1 MENKDK
7 ENDKMSEEVI
17 TDDATKDGANAA
29 TNKGEVVKANSGAVA
44 QANKDVITR
53 NLAVLGEYRT
63 FAESLINTDL
73 GARFKE
79 NVTKDGIVTEVINI
93 DNMVTCLLTGQELG
107 LSPMTS
113 LAYGRNLNLDAIQKV
128 ELGKTLGLSVTASLK
143 NIFCFESGGTRQVY
157 TGINVVEGCLNKHHI
172 DIEIDEDFVPVY
184 EYFNVQ
190 LSKPIIEF
198 KPERHIDIDEYN
210 DDYVRK
216 MMAEQGM
223 IPVTRVVK
231 TYRTTVTLVRKGKR
245 TTISYTLQEAIDAGL
260 KSGKNSITGADVK
273 GKDNWD
279 KHTRSL
285 MRKMAIMIAARIC
298 ANDILNGMYCDVE
311 LKDVKSINDDYVD
324 VQYVEA
330 DNNANY

>member
-1 MENKDK
+1 MENKDNK
-7 ENDKMSEEVI
+7 SNEMSEEVI
-17 TDDATKDGANAA
+17 TNDATKDGANAS
-29 TNKGEVVKANSGAVA
+29 VVKADSTNAIA

-79 NVTKDGIVTEVINI
+79 NVVKDGIATEVINI

-143 NIFCFESGGTRQVY
+143 NIFCFESGGIRQVY

-172 DIEIDEDFVPVY
+172 DIDIDEDFVPVY
-184 EYFNVQ
+184 KYFNLQ
-190 LSKPIIEF
+190 LDKPIIEF
-198 KPERHIDIDEYN
+198 NPDRHIDVDEYN
-210 DDYVRK
+210 DDYIRAA
-216 MMAEQGM
+216 MAEKGM
-223 IPVTRVVK
+223 VPVSRVID
-231 TYRTTVTLVRKGKR
+231 TYRTTVSLIRKGKK

-260 KSGKNSITGADVK
+260 KSGKHSITGADVK

-279 KHTRSL
+279 KHTRAL
-285 MRKMAIMIAARIC
+285 MRKMAIMLAARIC

-311 LKDVKSINDDYVD
+311 LKDVKSINDDTID
-324 VQYVEA
+324 IQYVEA
-330 DNNANY
+330 DDNANY

>member
-1 MENKDK
+1 MENKDNK
-7 ENDKMSEEVI
+7 SNEMSEEVI
-17 TDDATKDGANAA
+17 TNDATKDGANA
-29 TNKGEVVKANSGAVA
+29 NVVKADSTNAIA

-79 NVTKDGIVTEVINI
+79 NVVKDGIATEVINI

-172 DIEIDEDFVPVY
+172 DIDIDEDFVPVY
-184 EYFNVQ
+184 KYFNLQ
-190 LSKPIIEF
+190 LDKPIIEF
-198 KPERHIDIDEYN
+198 NPDRHIDVDEYN
-210 DDYVRK
+210 DDYVRAA
-216 MMAEQGM
+216 MAEKGM
-223 IPVTRVVK
+223 VPVSRVID
-231 TYRTTVTLVRKGKR
+231 TYRTTVSLIRKGKK

-279 KHTRSL
+279 KHTRAL
-285 MRKMAIMIAARIC
+285 MRKMAIMLAARIC

-311 LKDVKSINDDYVD
+311 LKEVKSLNDDTID
-324 VQYVEA
+324 IKYVEA
-330 DNNANY
+330 DDNTNY

>member
-1 MENKDK
+1 MENKDNK
-7 ENDKMSEEVI
+7 SNEMSEEVI
-17 TDDATKDGANAA
+17 TNDATKDGANAGIIKSDSTA
-29 TNKGEVVKANSGAVA
+29 SVA

-79 NVTKDGIVTEVINI
+79 NVVKDGIATEVINI

-172 DIEIDEDFVPVY
+172 DIDIDEDFVPVY
-184 EYFNVQ
+184 KYFNLQ
-190 LSKPIIEF
+190 LDKPIIEF
-198 KPERHIDIDEYN
+198 NPDRHIDVDEYN
-210 DDYVRK
+210 DDYVRAA
-216 MMAEQGM
+216 MAEKGM
-223 IPVTRVVK
+223 VPVSRVID
-231 TYRTTVTLVRKGKR
+231 TYRTTVSLIRKGKK

-260 KSGKNSITGADVK
+260 KSGKHSITGADVK

-279 KHTRSL
+279 KHTRAL
-285 MRKMAIMIAARIC
+285 MRKMAIMLAARIC

-311 LKDVKSINDDYVD
+311 LKDVKSINDDTID
-324 VQYVEA
+324 IQYVEA
-330 DNNANY
+330 DDNANY

>member
-1 MENKDK
+1 MENKDNK
-7 ENDKMSEEVI
+7 SNEMSEEVI
-17 TDDATKDGANAA
+17 TNDATKDGANVS
-29 TNKGEVVKANSGAVA
+29 VVKADSTNSIA

-79 NVTKDGIVTEVINI
+79 NVVKDGIATEVINI

-172 DIEIDEDFVPVY
+172 DIDIDEDFVPVY
-184 EYFNVQ
+184 KYFNLQ
-190 LSKPIIEF
+190 LDKPIIEF
-198 KPERHIDIDEYN
+198 NPDRHIDVDEYN
-210 DDYVRK
+210 DDYVRAA
-216 MMAEQGM
+216 MAEKGM
-223 IPVTRVVK
+223 VPVSRVID
-231 TYRTTVTLVRKGKR
+231 TYRTTVSLIRKGKK

-260 KSGKNSITGADVK
+260 KSGKHSITGADVK

-279 KHTRSL
+279 KHTRAL
-285 MRKMAIMIAARIC
+285 MRKMTIMLAARIC

-311 LKDVKSINDDYVD
+311 LKDVKSINDATIDI
-324 VQYVEA
+324 QYVEA
-330 DNNANY
+330 DDNANY

>member
-1 MENKDK
+1 MENKDNK
-7 ENDKMSEEVI
+7 SNEMSEEVI
-17 TDDATKDGANAA
+17 TNDATKDGANAS
-29 TNKGEVVKANSGAVA
+29 VVKADSTNAIA

-79 NVTKDGIVTEVINI
+79 NVVKDGIATEVINI

-172 DIEIDEDFVPVY
+172 DIDIDEDFVPVY
-184 EYFNVQ
+184 KYFNLQ
-190 LSKPIIEF
+190 LDKPIIEF
-198 KPERHIDIDEYN
+198 NPDRHIDVDEYN
-210 DDYVRK
+210 DDYVRAA
-216 MMAEQGM
+216 MAEKGM
-223 IPVTRVVK
+223 VPVSRVID
-231 TYRTTVTLVRKGKR
+231 TYRTTVSLIRKGKK

-260 KSGKNSITGADVK
+260 KSGKHSITGADVK

-279 KHTRSL
+279 KHTRAL
-285 MRKMAIMIAARIC
+285 MRKMAIMLAARIC
-298 ANDILNGMYCDVE
+298 ANDILNGMYCDIE
-311 LKDVKSINDDYVD
+311 LKDVKSIDDD
-324 VQYVEA
+324 TIDIQYVEA
-330 DNNANY
+330 NDNANY

>member
-1 MENKDK
+1 MENKDNK
-7 ENDKMSEEVI
+7 SNEMSEEVI
-17 TDDATKDGANAA
+17 TNDATKDGANAS
-29 TNKGEVVKANSGAVA
+29 VVKADSTNAIA

-79 NVTKDGIVTEVINI
+79 NVVKDGIATEVINI

-172 DIEIDEDFVPVY
+172 DIDIDEDFVPVY
-184 EYFNVQ
+184 KYFNLQ
-190 LSKPIIEF
+190 LDKPIIEF
-198 KPERHIDIDEYN
+198 NPDRHIDVDEYN
-210 DDYVRK
+210 DDYVRAA
-216 MMAEQGM
+216 MAEKGM
-223 IPVTRVVK
+223 VPVSRVID
-231 TYRTTVTLVRKGKR
+231 TYRTTVSLIRKGKK

-260 KSGKNSITGADVK
+260 KSGKHSITGADVK

-279 KHTRSL
+279 KHTRAL
-285 MRKMAIMIAARIC
+285 MRKMAIMLAARIC

-311 LKDVKSINDDYVD
+311 LKDVKSINDDTID
-324 VQYVEA
+324 IQYVEA
-330 DNNANY
+330 DGNVNY

>member
-29 TNKGEVVKANSGAVA
+29 TNKGEVVKANSRAVA

-79 NVTKDGIVTEVINI
+79 NVTKDGTVTEVINI

-198 KPERHIDIDEYN
+198 KSERHIDIDEYN

-223 IPVTRVVK
+223 IPVTRIVK

-260 KSGKNSITGADVK
+260 KSGKNSITGTDVK

-330 DNNANY
+330 DDNANY

>member
-1 MENKDK
+1 MENKDNK
-7 ENDKMSEEVI
+7 SNKMSEEVI
-17 TDDATKDGANAA
+17 TNDATKDGANAS
-29 TNKGEVVKANSGAVA
+29 VVKADSTNAIA

-79 NVTKDGIVTEVINI
+79 NVVKDGIATEVINI

-143 NIFCFESGGTRQVY
+143 NIFCFESGSTRQVY

-172 DIEIDEDFVPVY
+172 DIDIDEDFVPVY
-184 EYFNVQ
+184 KYFNLQ
-190 LSKPIIEF
+190 LDKPIIEF
-198 KPERHIDIDEYN
+198 NPDRHIDVDEYN
-210 DDYVRK
+210 DDYVRAA
-216 MMAEQGM
+216 MAEKGM
-223 IPVTRVVK
+223 VPVSRVID
-231 TYRTTVTLVRKGKR
+231 TYRTTVSLIRKGKK

-260 KSGKNSITGADVK
+260 KSGKHSITGADVK

-279 KHTRSL
+279 KHTRAL
-285 MRKMAIMIAARIC
+285 MRKMAIMLAARIC

-311 LKDVKSINDDYVD
+311 LKDVKSINDDTID
-324 VQYVEA
+324 IQYVEA

>member
-1 MENKDK
+1 MENKDNK
-7 ENDKMSEEVI
+7 SNEMSEEVI
-17 TDDATKDGANAA
+17 TNDATKDDANAS
-29 TNKGEVVKANSGAVA
+29 VVKADSTNAIA

-79 NVTKDGIVTEVINI
+79 NVVKDGIATEVINI

-172 DIEIDEDFVPVY
+172 DIDIDEDFVPVY
-184 EYFNVQ
+184 KYFNLQ
-190 LSKPIIEF
+190 LDKPIIEF
-198 KPERHIDIDEYN
+198 NPDRHIDVDEYN
-210 DDYVRK
+210 DDYVRAA
-216 MMAEQGM
+216 MAEKGM
-223 IPVTRVVK
+223 VPVSRVID
-231 TYRTTVTLVRKGKR
+231 TYRTTVSLIRKGKK

-260 KSGKNSITGADVK
+260 KSGKHSITGADVK

-279 KHTRSL
+279 KHTRAL
-285 MRKMAIMIAARIC
+285 MRKMAIMFAARIC

-311 LKDVKSINDDYVD
+311 LKDVKSINDDTID
-324 VQYVEA
+324 IQYVEA
-330 DNNANY
+330 DDNANY

>member
-1 MENKDK
+1 MENKDNK
-7 ENDKMSEEVI
+7 SNEMSEEVI
-17 TDDATKDGANAA
+17 TNDATKDGANAS
-29 TNKGEVVKANSGAVA
+29 VVKADSTNAIA

-79 NVTKDGIVTEVINI
+79 NVVKDGIATEVINI

-172 DIEIDEDFVPVY
+172 DIDIDEDFVPVY
-184 EYFNVQ
+184 KYFNLQ
-190 LSKPIIEF
+190 LDKPIIEF
-198 KPERHIDIDEYN
+198 NPDRHIDVDEYN
-210 DDYVRK
+210 DDYVRAA
-216 MMAEQGM
+216 MAEKGM
-223 IPVTRVVK
+223 VPVSRVID
-231 TYRTTVTLVRKGKR
+231 TYRTTVSLIRKDKK

-260 KSGKNSITGADVK
+260 KSGKHSITGADVK

-279 KHTRSL
+279 KHTRAL
-285 MRKMAIMIAARIC
+285 MRKMAIMLAARIC

-311 LKDVKSINDDYVD
+311 LKDVKSINDDTID
-324 VQYVEA
+324 IQYVEA
-330 DNNANY
+330 DDNANY

>member
-1 MENKDK
+1 MENKDNK
-7 ENDKMSEEVI
+7 SNEMSEEVI
-17 TDDATKDGANAA
+17 TNDATKDGANAS
-29 TNKGEVVKANSGAVA
+29 VVKADSTNAIA

-79 NVTKDGIVTEVINI
+79 NVVKDGIATEVINI

-172 DIEIDEDFVPVY
+172 DIDIDEDFVPVY
-184 EYFNVQ
+184 KYFNLQ
-190 LSKPIIEF
+190 LDKPIIEF
-198 KPERHIDIDEYN
+198 NPDRHIDVDEYN
-210 DDYVRK
+210 DDYVRAAMTEK
-216 MMAEQGM
+216 GM
-223 IPVTRVVK
+223 VPVSRVID
-231 TYRTTVTLVRKGKR
+231 TYRTTVSLIRKGKK

-260 KSGKNSITGADVK
+260 KSGKHSITGADVK

-279 KHTRSL
+279 KHTRAL
-285 MRKMAIMIAARIC
+285 MRKMAIMLAARIC

-311 LKDVKSINDDYVD
+311 LKNVKSINDDTID
-324 VQYVEA
+324 IQYVEA
-330 DNNANY
+330 DDNANY

>member
-1 MENKDK
+1 MENKDNK
-7 ENDKMSEEVI
+7 SNEMSEEVI
-17 TDDATKDGANAA
+17 TNDATKDGANAGIIKSDSTA
-29 TNKGEVVKANSGAVA
+29 SVA

-79 NVTKDGIVTEVINI
+79 NVVKDGIATEVINI

-172 DIEIDEDFVPVY
+172 DIDIDEDFVPVY
-184 EYFNVQ
+184 KYFNLQ
-190 LSKPIIEF
+190 LDKPIIEF
-198 KPERHIDIDEYN
+198 NPDRHIDVDEYN
-210 DDYVRK
+210 DDYVRAA
-216 MMAEQGM
+216 MAEKGM
-223 IPVTRVVK
+223 VPVSRVID
-231 TYRTTVTLVRKGKR
+231 TYRTTVSLIRKGKK

-279 KHTRSL
+279 KHTRAL
-285 MRKMAIMIAARIC
+285 MRKMAIMLAARIC

-311 LKDVKSINDDYVD
+311 LKDVKSINDDTID
-324 VQYVEA
+324 IQYVEA
-330 DNNANY
+330 DDNANY

>member
-1 MENKDK
+1 MENKDNK
-7 ENDKMSEEVI
+7 SNEMSEEVI
-17 TDDATKDGANAA
+17 TNDATKDGANA
-29 TNKGEVVKANSGAVA
+29 NVVKADSTNAIA

-79 NVTKDGIVTEVINI
+79 NVVKDGIATEVINI

-172 DIEIDEDFVPVY
+172 DIDIDEDFVPVY
-184 EYFNVQ
+184 KYFNLQ
-190 LSKPIIEF
+190 LDKPIIEF
-198 KPERHIDIDEYN
+198 NPDRHIDVDEYN
-210 DDYVRK
+210 DDYVRAAMTEK
-216 MMAEQGM
+216 GM
-223 IPVTRVVK
+223 VPVSRVID
-231 TYRTTVTLVRKGKR
+231 TYRTTVSLIRKGKK

-279 KHTRSL
+279 KHTRAL
-285 MRKMAIMIAARIC
+285 MRKMAIMLAARIC

-311 LKDVKSINDDYVD
+311 LKEVKSLNDDTID
-324 VQYVEA
+324 IQYVEA
-330 DNNANY
+330 DDNTNY

>member
-1 MENKDK
+1 MENKDNK
-7 ENDKMSEEVI
+7 SNEMSEEVI
-17 TDDATKDGANAA
+17 TNDATKDGANAS
-29 TNKGEVVKANSGAVA
+29 VVKADSTNAIA

-79 NVTKDGIVTEVINI
+79 NVVKDGIATEVINI

-172 DIEIDEDFVPVY
+172 DINIDEDFVPVY
-184 EYFNVQ
+184 KYFNLQ
-190 LSKPIIEF
+190 LDKPIIEF
-198 KPERHIDIDEYN
+198 NPDRHIDVDEYN
-210 DDYVRK
+210 DDYVRAA
-216 MMAEQGM
+216 MAEKGM
-223 IPVTRVVK
+223 VPVSRVID
-231 TYRTTVTLVRKGKR
+231 TYRTTVSLIRKGKK

-260 KSGKNSITGADVK
+260 KSGKHSITGADVK

-279 KHTRSL
+279 KHTRAL
-285 MRKMAIMIAARIC
+285 MRKMAIMFAARIC

-311 LKDVKSINDDYVD
+311 LKDVKSINDDTID
-324 VQYVEA
+324 IQYVEA
-330 DNNANY
+330 NDNANY

>member
-1 MENKDK
+1 MENKDNK
-7 ENDKMSEEVI
+7 SNEMSEEVI
-17 TDDATKDGANAA
+17 TNDATKDGANA
-29 TNKGEVVKANSGAVA
+29 NVVKADSTNAIA

-79 NVTKDGIVTEVINI
+79 NVVKDGIATEVINI

-172 DIEIDEDFVPVY
+172 DIDIDEDFVPVY
-184 EYFNVQ
+184 KYFNLQ
-190 LSKPIIEF
+190 LDKPIIEF
-198 KPERHIDIDEYN
+198 NPDRHIDVDEYN
-210 DDYVRK
+210 DNYVRTV
-216 MMAEQGM
+216 MAEKGM
-223 IPVTRVVK
+223 VPVSRVID
-231 TYRTTVTLVRKGKR
+231 TYRTTVSLIRKGKK

-260 KSGKNSITGADVK
+260 KSGKHSITGADVK

-279 KHTRSL
+279 KHTRAL
-285 MRKMAIMIAARIC
+285 MRKMAIMLAARIC

-311 LKDVKSINDDYVD
+311 LKDVKSINDDTID
-324 VQYVEA
+324 IQYVEA
-330 DNNANY
+330 DDTANY